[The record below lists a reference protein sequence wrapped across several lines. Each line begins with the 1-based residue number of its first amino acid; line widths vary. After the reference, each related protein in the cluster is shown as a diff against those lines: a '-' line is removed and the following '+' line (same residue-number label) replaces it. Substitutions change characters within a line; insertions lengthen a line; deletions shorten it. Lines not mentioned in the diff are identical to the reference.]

1 MNFPSQK
8 ESEKAIY
15 KFDKES
21 YEKNTLLVTS
31 VGFCPCLDNGK
42 YKRQYTGIFVV
53 VGGGQIPI
61 LNVVYNFNSK
71 SIFKSIILWG

>member
-1 MNFPSQK
+1 MNFPSQS

-31 VGFCPCLDNGK
+31 VGFCPCLDNRK
-42 YKRQYTGIFVV
+42 YKRKYTGMYVV
-53 VGGGQIPI
+53 VGGGGQIPI
-61 LNVVYNFNSK
+61 FNVVYNFNSK
-71 SIFKSIILWG
+71 SIFKSIIL